1 MSLGLLDV
9 TYFFKIRIFFLV
21 LSNSIIKPG
30 SYTLN
35 FQQSQNNNFY
45 VTSVILTLELF
56 LKHISSYFKV

>member
-9 TYFFKIRIFFLV
+9 TYFFKIRIFLLV